1 MTAPATHAEARAYQL
16 TPTTIALLG
25 VAALAWAG
33 VVAVARDMGN
43 GSGTMGLPLSEFLPM
58 WSLMMAAMMLPAVAP
73 VAALYV
79 RTFRSNPRRRTA
91 LFVTGYLLTWTAA
104 GLVAYLLL
112 RLVDRRVMDSPTAM
126 RTIAAVVL
134 VVAGV
139 YQLSPLKQVCL
150 RHCRSPL
157 GQLLRY
163 GNVKGATRDLK
174 VALHHSGFC
183 LGCCWGLMALFIAF
197 GVMNIWA
204 MLGLTT
210 VVVSEK
216 VLRRGEQIGRVA
228 GLAFVALALLI
239 AVSPT
244 VADRLVP
251 SSTASEPMTGM

>member
-1 MTAPATHAEARAYQL
+1 MTAPATDAEERSYQL

-33 VVAVARDMGN
+33 VVAVAREMGN

-58 WSLMMAAMMLPAVAP
+58 WSLMMTAMMLPAVAP

-79 RTFRSNPRRRTA
+79 RTFRANPRRRTA
-91 LFVTGYLLTWTAA
+91 LFVTGYLLIWSAA
-104 GLVAYLLL
+104 GLLAFLLL
-112 RLVDRRVMDSPTAM
+112 RLVDRQVMDSPTAM
-126 RTIAAVVL
+126 RAIAVVVL
-134 VVAGV
+134 VLAGV

-174 VALHHSGFC
+174 VALHHGGFC

-197 GVMNIWA
+197 GVMNIWV
-204 MLGLTT
+204 MLALTA

-216 VLRRGEQIGRVA
+216 VLRRGEQIGRLA
-228 GLAFVALALLI
+228 GVGFLAIALLI
-239 AVSPT
+239 IASPT

-251 SSTASEPMTGM
+251 STAASDSMTEM